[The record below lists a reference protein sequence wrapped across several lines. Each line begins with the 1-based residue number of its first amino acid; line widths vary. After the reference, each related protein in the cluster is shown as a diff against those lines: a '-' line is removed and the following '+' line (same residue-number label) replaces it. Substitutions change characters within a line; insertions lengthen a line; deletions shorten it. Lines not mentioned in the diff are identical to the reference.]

1 MGGATAFKVMVSR
14 GKHWKS
20 MVRPTG
26 LESTGG
32 ARFCAALRGT
42 AWQGQWARKG
52 EAGTSA
58 VRLGGGVVNTGLV
71 WPKGMESGGVVG
83 QSWERLCFA
92 REGWVRTGLV
102 SCAVDWLM
110 GEAWFG

>member
-1 MGGATAFKVMVSR
+1 MVSR
-14 GKHWKS
+14 GKHCKRLA
-20 MVRPTG
+20 RPTG

-32 ARFCAALRGT
+32 ARFCAELWGT
-42 AWQGQWARKG
+42 VWCGQWARKG

-58 VRLGGGVVNTGLV
+58 ARLGGGVVNTGLV
-71 WPKGMESGGVVG
+71 WPMGMESRGVVG

-102 SCAVDWLM
+102 FCAVVWPM
-110 GEAWFG
+110 GEVWFG